1 MMKRSVVVGT
11 MSAFSATA
19 CFADPPRY
27 PVEQYCREVAD
38 VSGGSAMI
46 FNTCIDMEQAAY
58 DNLKRNWNAIS
69 ASNALRKWSSE
80 KGLSLR
86 EKNLLTGLYLRS
98 LFSTSKRGSSFF
110 PFRGGHVEA
119 AP

>member
-11 MSAFSATA
+11 ISAFSATA

-69 ASNALRKWSSE
+69 SQTRSYCDEVAQV
-80 KGLSLR
+80 
-86 EKNLLTGLYLRS
+86 TGGSYSILETCIQMEEDARS
-98 LFSTSKRGSSFF
+98 DGNTFSY
-110 PFRGGHVEA
+110 
-119 AP
+119 